1 MYMATRKKAV
11 PANEGRKS
19 AYVARNRAALL
30 RASQRV
36 LAEIGP
42 EASIDQ
48 FAETAGISVSTIY
61 KHFENK
67 EALIAAAYI
76 EAFHDWEIWADAVL
90 QKIADPLEELVFPM
104 RLFLRLKKTHPLYAA
119 MAGHNLATLPKYFH
133 GTEEGLIEHIGEL
146 IEAKV
151 INIESPAIRIRSIS
165 ACILAGLADQLLN
178 SSATEIDAD
187 TCIEVILSILGISP
201 AKAKKLAHGP
211 MPDLT
216 SSLEMNF

>member
-1 MYMATRKKAV
+1 MFVPTRKKPT
-11 PANEGRKS
+11 PANTGRKS

-36 LAEIGP
+36 LAEVGP

-48 FAETAGISVSTIY
+48 FAEAAEVSVSTIY

-67 EALIAAAYI
+67 EALIEAANLG
-76 EAFHDWEIWADAVL
+76 AFHDWEEWADAFV
-90 QKIADPLEELVFPM
+90 KETDDPLEELILPM

-119 MAGHNLATLPKYFH
+119 MSARNLADLPKYFH
-133 GTEEGLIEHIGEL
+133 GTEEGLVEHIDEL
-146 IEAKV
+146 MKKKIIE
-151 INIESPAIRIRSIS
+151 IESPAIRIRSIS

-178 SSATEIDAD
+178 PAAKESDAD
-187 TCIEVILSILGISP
+187 ATVEVILSILGISP

-211 MPDLT
+211 LPDLT
-216 SSLEMNF
+216 K

>member
-1 MYMATRKKAV
+1 MFVPTRKKSTPPNA
-11 PANEGRKS
+11 GRKS
-19 AYVARNRAALL
+19 AYVARNHAALL

-48 FAETAGISVSTIY
+48 FAEAAEVSVSTIY

-67 EALIAAAYI
+67 DALIEAANLG
-76 EAFHDWEIWADAVL
+76 AFHDWEEWADAFV
-90 QKIADPLEELVFPM
+90 KETEDPLEELILPM

-119 MAGHNLATLPKYFH
+119 MSARNLADLPKYFH
-133 GTEEGLIEHIGEL
+133 GTEEGLVEHIGEL
-146 IEAKV
+146 MKKKIIE
-151 INIESPAIRIRSIS
+151 IESPAIRIRSIS

-178 SSATEIDAD
+178 PAAKETDAD
-187 TCIEVILSILGISP
+187 ATVEVILSILGISP

-211 MPDLT
+211 I
-216 SSLEMNF
+216 SLP